1 MAIKKLTFEEAWD
14 TSTIFYVDDD
24 LENEI
29 DQKVR
34 SLLETAEDTRI
45 TDGDPIDEGLVK
57 EFLLQRELGLDVI
70 LLEIELSEEKFM
82 RIISLL
88 RKLGRVKGGFDTEWS
103 IQKIKTKLR
112 QDPDFLDRV
121 VNLLLNGK
129 RDAELSQYIPRY
141 YLETLNYSEIRSSSF
156 AARYVRY
163 KKSLIGTYSGRKG
176 YKVEEQIRNIL
187 EDFRHRYGV
196 PFAKGRSLY
205 IETDIDFAVPTLEDP
220 WVIIM
225 SSFQETTS
233 SGQSTKARDMLN
245 AYEKVQRA
253 NSRYNENRVFINFVD
268 GGGWLARKRDYQR
281 LVNQCHYFVNL
292 RTLNQLE
299 EILLQTVPKRYF
311 APADKQ

>member
-1 MAIKKLTFEEAWD
+1 MGIKKLAFQEAWD
-14 TSTIFYVDDD
+14 TSTIFFVDDD

-29 DQKVR
+29 DLKVK
-34 SLLETAEDTRI
+34 SLLETAEDSRI
-45 TDGDPIDEGLVK
+45 TSNAPINEESVK
-57 EFLLQRELGLDVI
+57 KFLTQRELGLDVV

-88 RKLGRVKGGFDTEWS
+88 RKLGRIEGGFDTEWG

-112 QDPDFLDRV
+112 QDPDFLTEV

-129 RDAELSQYIPRY
+129 REAELSHFIPRY
-141 YLETLNYSEIRSSSF
+141 YLETLNYSEIRSSSS

-187 EDFRHRYGV
+187 EKCKDQYGI
-196 PFAKGRSLY
+196 PFTKGRSLY
-205 IETDIDFAVPTLEDP
+205 IETDIDFAIPTLEDP
-220 WVIIM
+220 WVILM

-281 LVNQCHYFVNL
+281 LVNQCHYFINL
-292 RTLNQLE
+292 QTLNQLE
-299 EILLQTVPKRYF
+299 EIILQTVPKRYF
-311 APADKQ
+311 SPIN